1 MSNSKSFL
9 KDDQPSLRVT
19 KRANDRSESILARV
33 VNQFQIHGSLGL
45 IGAIF
50 QIVLGTLVVSLALLQ
65 AIQPIWLA
73 GLLTVLGS
81 LSILLGTYTTYT
93 SVSRSTQAK
102 QLIDE
107 AIERVIQEKN

>member
-1 MSNSKSFL
+1 MSNSKSYL
-9 KDDQPSLRVT
+9 TNDQPSLRVT
-19 KRANDRSESILARV
+19 KRPNGRSESILARM

-45 IGAIF
+45 
-50 QIVLGTLVVSLALLQ
+50 IVLGTLVVSLALLQ